1 MAINEENFGRL
12 LSRQTSDIETTEQ
25 EIISL
30 EKYRSDYESVSNKIQ
45 ELQKSVYKDA
55 YIPFSRKAL
64 VRGRLIHTNELL
76 VYLGGTNDYF
86 AELSVYDTVQLL
98 NRRIKR
104 LDIKLDGLRQQK
116 TLLNDRISYTKQLV
130 SQKLI
135 SIPKDSSTCTRDR
148 IVGGIEDDKEIEIR
162 EEYDSD
168 AEIEWRKKHVNSR
181 KQERLSNASRRS
193 PVLSTRRVSFDLVEQ
208 VLGEHHTD
216 CENISNSE
224 SDLDDKNLSTIH
236 FQHSD
241 TPSPIPREKVVDV
254 STLTIAEAVNFALKI
269 CNTHDKKKVFPVEPL
284 GDIMERQPN
293 VLAKAVNLTSEM
305 SSTNHQ
311 SEILPT
317 KPFGDINERQ
327 QNALDKS
334 DISPPI
340 ITNERKRCSL
350 FRSSRIRDS
359 KPS

>member
-64 VRGRLIHTNELL
+64 VR
-76 VYLGGTNDYF
+76 
-86 AELSVYDTVQLL
+86 
-98 NRRIKR
+98 
-104 LDIKLDGLRQQK
+104 
-116 TLLNDRISYTKQLV
+116 
-130 SQKLI
+130 
-135 SIPKDSSTCTRDR
+135 
-148 IVGGIEDDKEIEIR
+148 GIEDDKEIEIR